1 MRFVRGSPVNV
12 CTDTSADITSGRS
25 IRKILVIRIDRIGDL
40 VCTVPAIKTVKEHY
54 QGAEITAL
62 LSSCNASLLADTG
75 LVDEIIVWCKGKR
88 DIIKKLKDRHFDIVL
103 VFSPVTEAY
112 TIAFKTGSPVRIGT
126 VIKSRILTGFFASFC
141 LTGMFLLNQEER
153 LLKKEEIIH
162 EVEKGFKLLEIL
174 GIKDFNRDISIPL
187 PESVIA
193 EGREYLKSISF
204 KDQKGIITLPLCCR
218 YNSAGWDADNFTI
231 LARKL
236 REKFPDYLLFITFGE
251 KEEKDGKALQKIF
264 NDIEGVTVKGD
275 IPLQMW
281 MSYMKYMSAVIS
293 IDSGAVHLASSW
305 KVPSVV
311 LYPKDIYEL
320 CRQEWTPWDVSYRQL
335 IIKDFKETSDEI
347 IAALGE
353 LL

>member
-1 MRFVRGSPVNV
+1 MRGFPVNQ
-12 CTDTSADITSGRS
+12 AITSGRA

-40 VCTVPAIKTVKEHY
+40 VCTVPAIKTIKKHY
-54 QGAEITAL
+54 PGTVITAL

-75 LVDEIIVWCKGKR
+75 LVDEIIVWYKGKK
-88 DIIKKLKDRHFDIVL
+88 DIIKNLKDRHFDIVL

-112 TIAFKTGSPVRIGT
+112 VIALKTGSPVRIGT
-126 VIKSRILTGFFASFC
+126 VIKSRILTGLFASFC

-162 EVEKGFKLLEIL
+162 EVEKGFKLLEML
-174 GIKDFNRDISIPL
+174 GIRDFNRDISIAVPDTL
-187 PESVIA
+187 LA
-193 EGREYLKSISF
+193 RGKEYLNSVSF
-204 KDQKGIITLPLCCR
+204 KGQKGIITLPVCCR
-218 YNSAGWDADNFTI
+218 YKNAGWNVDNFTI

-236 REKFPDYLLFITFGE
+236 RERFRDYLLFITFGKEEE
-251 KEEKDGKALQKIF
+251 KEGNALQKIF
-264 NDIEGVTVKGD
+264 NDTEGVVVKGD

-293 IDSGAVHLASSW
+293 IDSGAVHIAASW

-320 CRQEWTPWDVSYRQL
+320 CRREWTPWDVPCRQL
-335 IIKDFKETSDEI
+335 VIKDFKETSDEI
-347 IAALGE
+347 IVAAGE
-353 LL
+353 LLER

>member
-1 MRFVRGSPVNV
+1 MRGSPVNQG
-12 CTDTSADITSGRS
+12 ITSGRA

-54 QGAEITAL
+54 HGADITAL

-75 LVDEIIVWCKGKR
+75 LVDEIIVWYKGKK
-88 DIIKKLKDRHFDIVL
+88 DIIKNLKDRHFDIVL

-112 TIAFKTGSPVRIGT
+112 VIAFKTGSPVRIGT
-126 VIKSRILTGFFASFC
+126 VIKSRILTRLFASFC

-153 LLKKEEIIH
+153 LIKNEEIIH
-162 EVEKGFKLLEIL
+162 EVEKGFRLLEML
-174 GIKDFNRDISIPL
+174 GIKEFNRDISIPVPDTL
-187 PESVIA
+187 LA
-193 EGREYLKSISF
+193 EGREYLKSVSF
-204 KDQKGIITLPLCCR
+204 KGQKGIITLPLCCR
-218 YNSAGWDADNFTI
+218 YKNAGWNADNFAV
-231 LARKL
+231 LARTL
-236 REKFPDYLLFITFGE
+236 REKFPAYLLFITFGKEEE
-251 KEEKDGKALQKIF
+251 KEGNFLQEIF
-264 NDIEGVTVKGD
+264 SKGEGITVKGN

-293 IDSGAVHLASSW
+293 IDSGAVHLAASW

-320 CRQEWTPWDVSYRQL
+320 CRQEWTPWKVPCRQL
-335 IIKDFKETSDEI
+335 VIKDFKETSGEI
-347 IAALGE
+347 ITALGE